1 MCVNTFLGC
10 YMINTRALDP
20 KESRNRFRNILGMFR
35 HHFQQTEIWTP
46 KTLENGHFGR
56 NFCIEHV
63 CLCVHILFSG
73 RDTIRTGNLDP
84 KEYVNRLWGIS
95 RKFEGVFSWLSF
107 WAPKKAPKRPFLEIL
122 KSKMCACVCTYLFWG
137 AWRSEQVPLPP
148 KCLWKKTW
156 VLNSNL
162 NPL

>member
-1 MCVNTFLGC
+1 MLGKNYDFDWFVPMCVNTFLGC
-10 YMINTRALDP
+10 YMIINRALDP

-35 HHFQQTEIWTP
+35 HHFQQSEIWTP

-73 RDTIRTGNLDP
+73 RDTIRTGSLDS

-95 RKFEGVFSWLSF
+95 GKFEGVFS
-107 WAPKKAPKRPFLEIL
+107 
-122 KSKMCACVCTYLFWG
+122 
-137 AWRSEQVPLPP
+137 
-148 KCLWKKTW
+148 
-156 VLNSNL
+156 
-162 NPL
+162 

>member
-1 MCVNTFLGC
+1 MPMCVNTFLGC

-63 CLCVHILFSG
+63 CLCVHILFLG
-73 RDTIRTGNLDP
+73 RDTILTGSLDP
-84 KEYVNRLWGIS
+84 KEYVNRLGGGIL
-95 RKFEGVFSWLSF
+95 RKFEGVFS
-107 WAPKKAPKRPFLEIL
+107 
-122 KSKMCACVCTYLFWG
+122 
-137 AWRSEQVPLPP
+137 
-148 KCLWKKTW
+148 
-156 VLNSNL
+156 
-162 NPL
+162 